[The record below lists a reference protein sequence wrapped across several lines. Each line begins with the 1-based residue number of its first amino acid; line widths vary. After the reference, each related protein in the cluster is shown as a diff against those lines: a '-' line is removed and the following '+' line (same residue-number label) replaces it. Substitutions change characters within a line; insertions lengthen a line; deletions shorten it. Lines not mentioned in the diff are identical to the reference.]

1 MSNVNV
7 VYIDTTYLIGLS
19 FVKARNDYKKNIE
32 VLPVCKIE
40 QYGKELQEY
49 LDLDLNIIDVDVFVD
64 VDRNAIINFNANFD
78 WFKTVFLNLP
88 SDEKEFYFIACET
101 STERLKNRFLG
112 LLPIEIATEIYNWIS
127 SSLCQ

>member
-1 MSNVNV
+1 MST

-19 FVKARNDYKKNIE
+19 FIKARTNDKKNTQ

-49 LDLDLNIIDVDVFVD
+49 LNLNITDVDVFVD

-78 WFKTVFLNLP
+78 WFNTIFLNLFN
-88 SDEKEFYFIACET
+88 DEKEFWFVVCET
-101 STERLKNRFLG
+101 STKRLIKKFLC
-112 LLPIEIATEIYNWIS
+112 LLPIEVATEINNWIS

>member
-19 FVKARNDYKKNIE
+19 FIKARTDDKKNVQ
-32 VLPVCKIE
+32 VLPICKIE

-49 LDLDLNIIDVDVFVD
+49 LNSKNLIVNVNLDRELIISS
-64 VDRNAIINFNANFD
+64 NNFD
-78 WFKTVFLNLP
+78 WFNTIFLNLF
-88 SDEKEFYFIACET
+88 SDEKEFWFVVCET
-101 STERLKNRFLG
+101 STKRLIKKFLC
-112 LLPIEIATEIYNWIS
+112 LLPIEVVTEINNWIS